1 MPTHDDGPTQRLRP
15 LHHPGSHQGD
25 EVPEYLS
32 TGWTSAFNAPS
43 PHETYRSRAT
53 AATVWNTGVYPV
65 GPAPDHVLPTLPL
78 PESELPPDRTTAVW
92 RDGPIQ
98 RPRRPRRHTWRWPGW
113 AALGLLLT
121 AVAGVILWQ
130 RDTRELAITQ
140 VTVSAQPTE
149 LGCDRAATVVAVI
162 TTNGAA
168 GTIRYQW
175 IRSDGT
181 TSGELR
187 QTVRD
192 GQGEVTLPM
201 YWTFHGRGTRE
212 ARAVVGVLTPT
223 AHTASASFTYRCG

>member
-1 MPTHDDGPTQRLRP
+1 M
-15 LHHPGSHQGD
+15 
-25 EVPEYLS
+25 
-32 TGWTSAFNAPS
+32 WT
-43 PHETYRSRAT
+43 
-53 AATVWNTGVYPV
+53 TGVYPV
-65 GPAPDHVLPTLPL
+65 GPAPDQVLPTLPL
-78 PESELPPDRTTAVW
+78 PESGLPPDRTTTVW
-92 RDGPIQ
+92 RDGSLK
-98 RPRRPRRHTWRWPGW
+98 RPRRPQRRTRRWLGW
-113 AALGLLLT
+113 TALGLLLT

-130 RDTRELAITQ
+130 RDTAELAITQ
-140 VTVSAQPTE
+140 VTVSARPTE

-201 YWTFHGRGTRE
+201 HWTFHGKGTRE
-212 ARAVVGVLTPT
+212 ARAVVGILTPT
-223 AHTASASFTYRCG
+223 AHTASTSFTYRCG